1 MRQIKM
7 MRFAACAAAVAAFSA
22 FGGEVAQDEARDAVR
37 GWAALQEA
45 LTGKERFSAD
55 GVAKVETY
63 QGRDGRGSFHVVSF
77 KGGGFAVTSG
87 DTEIAPI
94 LAYSED
100 GEFVAGDENPLWVML
115 TRDVAG
121 RTKRLGE
128 NSLATKE
135 NGWGRTPRNGRFTG
149 FSAISTI

>member
-1 MRQIKM
+1 MDFKSSAPRVFVLVM
-7 MRFAACAAAVAAFSA
+7 LAFSA

-77 KGGGFAVTSG
+77 EG
-87 DTEIAPI
+87 DDATTP
-94 LAYSED
+94 S
-100 GEFVAGDENPLWVML
+100 
-115 TRDVAG
+115 
-121 RTKRLGE
+121 RTFQLK
-128 NSLATKE
+128 
-135 NGWGRTPRNGRFTG
+135 
-149 FSAISTI
+149 